1 MVEQVKIESR
11 ARTMNESATVF
22 LVDDDPMVCEA
33 LALLLQSEKFKVEA
47 YRSADDFLA
56 SYHPV
61 NHGCVILDVSMPE
74 MDGLSLQSAL
84 TDRAVRLPVIFL
96 TGKADVPEA
105 VRAMKAGAVDF
116 LKKPISGEELL
127 RCVNL
132 ALVEDAKR
140 LLADERRTSLME
152 RVRRLT
158 PREKEV
164 MALLSSGMSNKE
176 IGLKLNISHRTV
188 EVHRS
193 RIMEKMK
200 AESFPRLID
209 MARACDIV

>member
-1 MVEQVKIESR
+1 MVMVDNR
-11 ARTMNESATVF
+11 ARAMSEPATVF

-33 LALLLQSEKFKVEA
+33 LTLLLQSEKFKVESF
-47 YRSADDFLA
+47 RSADQFLHG
-56 SYHPV
+56 YHPV
-61 NHGCVILDVSMPE
+61 GLGCVILDVSMPG
-74 MDGLSLQSAL
+74 MDGLTLQSRL
-84 TDRAVRLPVIFL
+84 TEKGVRLPIIFL
-96 TGKADVPEA
+96 TGEADVPEA
-105 VRAMKAGAVDF
+105 VQAIKAGAVDF
-116 LKKPISGEELL
+116 LRKPVSGEELL

-140 LLADERRTSLME
+140 LLEDERRSSLME

-164 MALLSSGMSNKE
+164 MSLLASGMSNKE

-200 AESFPRLID
+200 AESFPKLID
-209 MARACDIV
+209 MARACEIL

>member
-1 MVEQVKIESR
+1 MIMENKAR
-11 ARTMNESATVF
+11 AANETATVF

-33 LALLLQSEKFKVEA
+33 LTVLLESEHFKVEA
-47 YRSADDFLA
+47 FRSATEFLEA
-56 SYHPV
+56 YHPV
-61 NHGCVILDVSMPE
+61 NLGCVILDVSMPE
-74 MDGLSLQSAL
+74 MDGLALQSAL
-84 TDRAVRLPVIFL
+84 VERGVRLPIIFL
-96 TGKADVPEA
+96 TGAGDVPEA
-105 VRAMKAGAVDF
+105 VQAMKAGAVDF
-116 LKKPISGEELL
+116 LKKPVSGEELL

-140 LLADERRTSLME
+140 LLEDERRSSLME
-152 RVRRLT
+152 RVNRLT

-164 MALLSSGMSNKE
+164 MTLLATGMSNKE

-200 AESFPRLID
+200 AESFPKLID

>member
-1 MVEQVKIESR
+1 MVMADNRVR
-11 ARTMNESATVF
+11 AMSEPATVF

-33 LALLLQSEKFKVEA
+33 LTLLLQSEKFRVESF
-47 YRSADDFLA
+47 RSADQFLHG
-56 SYHPV
+56 YHPV
-61 NHGCVILDVSMPE
+61 GLG
-74 MDGLSLQSAL
+74 MDGLTLQQKL
-84 TDRAVRLPVIFL
+84 TERGMRLPIIFL
-96 TGKADVPEA
+96 TGEADVPEA
-105 VRAMKAGAVDF
+105 VQAIKAGAVDF

-140 LLADERRTSLME
+140 LLEDERRSSLME

-164 MALLSSGMSNKE
+164 MALLASGMSNKE

-200 AESFPRLID
+200 AESFPKLID
-209 MARACDIV
+209 MARACEIV